1 MEISQNP
8 IINNIFSIV
17 YNYSTS
23 IAYNTHHIDHII
35 RVHKLCLKIAKT
47 EKTNLF
53 ILEAAAI
60 LHDLGRFLD
69 DKEDKHEIKSAEKA
83 KEILEGLKIDN
94 ETISSICDA
103 IISHRYS
110 KGIIPQTIEGKILQD
125 ADKLDALGAI
135 GIARV
140 LCYKPNQTL
149 YNFNS
154 DKKDFENQSGFA
166 LYHFYEKILKL
177 DKLLYTQKAKEI
189 AKERI
194 AFTRVFLE
202 KLKEE
207 I

>member
-1 MEISQNP
+1 MEISNNP
-8 IINNIFSIV
+8 IINKIFSIV

-23 IAYNTHHIDHII
+23 KPYNTHHIDHII
-35 RVHKLCLKIAKT
+35 RVHKLCIKIAET
-47 EKTNLF
+47 EKANIF

-69 DKEDKHEIKSAEKA
+69 DKEDIHEIKSAEKA
-83 KEILEGLKIDN
+83 KEILNNLNIDN
-94 ETISSICDA
+94 NTILLICDA
-103 IISHRYS
+103 ILSHRYS
-110 KGIIPQTIEGKILQD
+110 KGIIPKTIEGKILQD

-140 LCYKPNQTL
+140 LCHKPNQPL
-149 YNFNS
+149 YDLNS
-154 DKKDFENQSGFA
+154 DKNDFENQSGFA

-194 AFTRVFLE
+194 AFTQTFLDE
-202 KLKEE
+202 LKEE
-207 I
+207 V

>member
-1 MEISQNP
+1 MEISNNP
-8 IINNIFSIV
+8 VINKIFTIV

-23 IAYNTHHIDHII
+23 IPYNTHHIDHII
-35 RVHKLCLKIAKT
+35 RVHKLCIKIAET
-47 EKTNLF
+47 EKANIF

-69 DKEDKHEIKSAEKA
+69 DKENKHEVKSAEKA
-83 KEILEGLKIDN
+83 KEILERLNIDN
-94 ETISSICDA
+94 ETIHLICDA
-103 IISHRYS
+103 ILSHRYS
-110 KGIIPQTIEGKILQD
+110 KGIIPQTLEGKILQD

-140 LCYKPNQTL
+140 LCHRPNQPL
-149 YNFNS
+149 YDYSSNKN
-154 DKKDFENQSGFA
+154 DFENQPNFS

-189 AKERI
+189 AKERT
-194 AFTRVFLE
+194 AFTKAFLE

-207 I
+207 V